1 MRTEEQMSESASAGS
16 HSAAGSKKQRGVFA
30 RIALFIRQIIAELR
44 KVVRPSRD
52 ELWTYF
58 IVVIVFVAAMMAF
71 VGLLDFLFGQ
81 LVLLIFG

>member
-1 MRTEEQMSESASAGS
+1 MSESASAGGRQV
-16 HSAAGSKKQRGVFA
+16 ARPKKRRGLFA

-58 IVVIVFVAAMMAF
+58 IVVIVFVAAMMLF
-71 VGLLDFLFGQ
+71 VGVLDFLFGQ
-81 LVLLIFG
+81 LMLLIYG